1 MFSKE
6 EIYYYAQE
14 VIEHPESH
22 WSTSNDQ
29 LATEVFEEV
38 KKVKP
43 EVKLYRVGTNSWIIQ
58 NEDQKAELLQMLEN
72 IEERKAEELEELRD
86 GIRRIKGDV

>member
-6 EIYYYAQE
+6 EIDYYAQE

-22 WSTSNDQ
+22 WNTSNDQ
-29 LATEVFEEV
+29 LAAGVFAEV

-43 EVKLYRVGTNSWIIQ
+43 EVKLYRVGINSWIIQ
-58 NEDQKAELLQMLEN
+58 NEDQRAELLQMLEN
-72 IEERKAEELEELRD
+72 IEARKEEELEELRD
-86 GIRRIKGDV
+86 GIRRIKEDA